1 LREDAVTRASLLS
14 YLLTF
19 SVVLG
24 LVAACGA
31 RTGSELFDGIG
42 GSAGGEEAGA
52 SDGTILDSFV
62 GCHAPVDCAHPE
74 VSAPDVTM
82 TSDVSS
88 DAPVTCTQLGR
99 NAFNNGPNCSMSTVE
114 KCSDGNKYE
123 ASCSCQAG
131 KCFCSITTGS
141 QGTDT
146 TISFMP
152 PGCPSSCTIS
162 PSEALKECG
171 YPF

>member
-1 LREDAVTRASLLS
+1 MKCRAARLLPC
-14 YLLTF
+14 
-19 SVVLG
+19 VLVIPCTLG
-24 LVAACGA
+24 GAWACGA
-31 RTGSELFDGIG
+31 RTGSGLFDDT
-42 GSAGGEEAGA
+42 GSLGGEEAGA
-52 SDGTILDSFV
+52 SDGTIFDSFV

-131 KCFCSITTGS
+131 KCFCSVTTAG

-146 TISFMP
+146 TLSFMP

-162 PSEALKECG
+162 PVEALKECG